1 VTVHGRIPDEIAATL
16 AALDNFINAEIKP
29 LERQGDNARFFDH
42 RREWARTDFEND
54 GVPSTEWELL
64 VAEMRR
70 RADAAGWLRW
80 GLPERLGGH
89 GASNL
94 EMAYIREHLG
104 SKGVGLHDDA
114 LYESSVVGNF
124 PVVSMFDAVASS
136 EQRAEWIEP
145 MITGERAV
153 GFALTEPDHG
163 SDATHMDARA
173 VRDAAGGGEE
183 WVING
188 VKRWISA
195 AHMATHDIVFARTS
209 GEPGEPSGITA
220 FIVPTD
226 SPGFKVE
233 FFWWT
238 LNMPADAAELT
249 LSDVRVPAS
258 AVLGEVDHGLAS
270 IQHFVHDQRMR
281 QAALSL
287 GAAQYCIDEAV
298 DYANARLTW
307 GRRLSVNQAVQFP
320 LAELHTEAAM
330 LRELLRSTAEALDA
344 SGAIRVSHLVAM
356 CNYRANRLACDAA
369 DRAMQVCGGVGYS
382 RHLPFEHIY
391 RRHRRYRITEGA
403 EEIQI
408 RKVARYLF
416 AARRGTGPRAGPA
429 WPADARA

>member
-1 VTVHGRIPDEIAATL
+1 VTAYGLIPDEIAATL
-16 AALDNFINAEIKP
+16 AALDEFIAAEIAP
-29 LERQGDNARFFDH
+29 LEAQGENARFFDH
-42 RREWARTDFEND
+42 RREWARTDFDRD
-54 GVPSTEWELL
+54 GVPSEGWELL

-104 SKGVGLHDDA
+104 AKGVGLHDDA

-124 PVVSMFDAVASS
+124 PVVSMFDSVASP
-136 EQRAEWIEP
+136 EQRAEWIEA
-145 MITGERAV
+145 MITGERIV
-153 GFALTEPDHG
+153 GFALTEPEHG
-163 SDATHMDARA
+163 SDATHMDTRA
-173 VRDAAGGGEE
+173 VRDGEE

-188 VKRWISA
+188 VKRWNSA
-195 AHMATHDIVFARTS
+195 AHTATHDIVFARTS
-209 GEPGEPSGITA
+209 GEPGEHHGITA

-226 SPGFKVE
+226 SPGFNVE

-238 LNMPADAAELT
+238 MNMPADAAEVT
-249 LSDVRVPAS
+249 LRDVRVTAS
-258 AVLGEVDHGLAS
+258 AVLGDLDAGLAS

-281 QAALSL
+281 QAAQSL

-307 GRRLSVNQAVQFP
+307 GRKLGLNQAVQFP

-330 LRELLRSTAEALDA
+330 LRELLHATAETLD
-344 SGAIRVSHLVAM
+344 SSSPTHVSHLVAM
-356 CNYRANRLACDAA
+356 CNYRANRLACEAA
-369 DRAMQVCGGVGYS
+369 DRAMQICGGVGYS

-408 RKVARYLF
+408 RKVARDLF
-416 AARRGTGPRAGPA
+416 AARRGAGPRDSPA
-429 WPADARA
+429 WPRGARA

>member
-1 VTVHGRIPDEIAATL
+1 VTVYGRIPDDIAATL
-16 AALDNFINAEIKP
+16 AALDEFIAAEIEP

-42 RREWARTDFEND
+42 RREWARTDFDRD
-54 GVPSTEWELL
+54 GVPSEEWELL
-64 VAEMRR
+64 LGEMRR

-104 SKGVGLHDDA
+104 AKGVGLHDDA

-124 PVVSMFDAVASS
+124 PVVSMFDSVASS

-145 MITGERAV
+145 MITGERIV

-163 SDATHMDARA
+163 SDATHMDTRA
-173 VRDAAGGGEE
+173 VRDGEE

-188 VKRWISA
+188 VKRWNSA

-209 GEPGEPSGITA
+209 GEPGDHRGITA
-220 FIVPTD
+220 FIVATD
-226 SPGFKVE
+226 SPGFNVE

-238 LNMPADAAELT
+238 LNMPADAAEVT
-249 LSDVRVPAS
+249 LSDVRVAAS
-258 AVLGEVDHGLAS
+258 AVLGDLDAGLAS

-281 QAALSL
+281 QAAQSL

-307 GRRLSVNQAVQFP
+307 GRKLSVNQAVQFP

-330 LRELLRSTAEALDA
+330 LRELLRSTAETLDSSSA
-344 SGAIRVSHLVAM
+344 TRVSHLVAM

-408 RKVARYLF
+408 RKVARDLF
-416 AARRGTGPRAGPA
+416 AARRGTGPRDGPA
-429 WPADARA
+429 WPANARA

>member
-1 VTVHGRIPDEIAATL
+1 VTVYGRIPDEIAATL
-16 AALDNFINAEIKP
+16 AALDEFIAAEIRP
-29 LERQGDNARFFDH
+29 LEEQGDNARFFDH
-42 RREWARTDFEND
+42 RREWARTDFDND
-54 GVPSTEWELL
+54 GVPSREWELL

-104 SKGVGLHDDA
+104 AKGVGLHDDA

-124 PVVSMFDAVASS
+124 PVVSMFDSVASS

-163 SDATHMDARA
+163 SDATHMDTRA
-173 VRDAAGGGEE
+173 VLDAAGGGEE

-209 GEPGEPSGITA
+209 GEPGDHRGITA
-220 FIVPTD
+220 FIVATD
-226 SPGFKVE
+226 SPGFTVE

-249 LSDVRVPAS
+249 LSDVRVAAS

-307 GRRLSVNQAVQFP
+307 GRKLSMNQAVQFP

-330 LRELLRSTAEALDA
+330 LRELLRSTAETLDSSSA
-344 SGAIRVSHLVAM
+344 TRVSHLVAM

-408 RKVARYLF
+408 RKVARDLF
-416 AARRGTGPRAGPA
+416 AARRGTGPRDGPA
-429 WPADARA
+429 WPANARA

>member
-1 VTVHGRIPDEIAATL
+1 MTVYGRIPDEIAATL
-16 AALDNFINAEIKP
+16 AALDEFIAAEIRP
-29 LERQGDNARFFDH
+29 LEEQGDNARFFDH
-42 RREWARTDFEND
+42 RREWARTDFDND
-54 GVPSTEWELL
+54 GVPSREWELL

-104 SKGVGLHDDA
+104 AKGVGLHDDA

-124 PVVSMFDAVASS
+124 PVVSMFDSVASS

-163 SDATHMDARA
+163 SDATHMGTRA
-173 VRDAAGGGEE
+173 VRDGEE
-183 WVING
+183 WIING

-209 GEPGEPSGITA
+209 GEPGEPRGITA

-226 SPGFKVE
+226 SPGFTVE

-249 LSDVRVPAS
+249 LSDVRVAAS
-258 AVLGEVDHGLAS
+258 AVLGEVDNGLAS

-298 DYANARLTW
+298 DYANARITW
-307 GRRLSVNQAVQFP
+307 GRRLSANQAVQFP

-330 LRELLRSTAEALDA
+330 LRELLHSTAEALDS

-408 RKVARYLF
+408 RKVARDLF
-416 AARRGTGPRAGPA
+416 AARRGTGPRDGPA
-429 WPADARA
+429 WPAGARA

>member
-1 VTVHGRIPDEIAATL
+1 MTVPGPVPDEIETTL
-16 AALDNFINAEIKP
+16 AALDEFIATEIEP
-29 LERQGDNARFFDH
+29 LEVQGDNARFFDH
-42 RREWARTDFEND
+42 RREWARTDFDSD
-54 GVPSTEWELL
+54 GIPSEEWQQLL
-64 VAEMRR
+64 GEMRR

-89 GASNL
+89 GASNV

-104 SKGVGLHDDA
+104 ARGVGLHDDA

-124 PVVSMFDAVASS
+124 PVVSMFDSVASP

-163 SDATHMDARA
+163 SDATHMGARA
-173 VRDAAGGGEE
+173 ILDGED
-183 WVING
+183 WVVNG

-195 AHMATHDIVFARTS
+195 AHTTTHDIVFARTS
-209 GEPGEPSGITA
+209 GEPGEPFGITA

-226 SPGFKVE
+226 SPGFNVE

-238 LNMPADAAELT
+238 MNMPADAAELT
-249 LSDVRVPAS
+249 LIDVRVPAS
-258 AVLGEVDHGLAS
+258 AVLGKVDNGLAS

-287 GAAQYCIDEAV
+287 GAAQYCINEAV

-307 GRRLSVNQAVQFP
+307 GRKLSLNQAVQFP

-330 LRELLRSTAEALDA
+330 LRELLHSTAELLD
-344 SGAIRVSHLVAM
+344 SGAAIHVSHLVAM

-382 RHLPFEHIY
+382 RHMPFEHIY

-408 RKVARYLF
+408 RKVARELF
-416 AARRGTGPRAGPA
+416 GVRRGTGRRDLRA
-429 WPADARA
+429 WPADDRA

>member
-1 VTVHGRIPDEIAATL
+1 MTVVGHVPDEIAATL
-16 AALDNFINAEIKP
+16 AALDEFLAEEIEP
-29 LERQGDNARFFDH
+29 LEREAENERFFDH
-42 RREWARTDFEND
+42 RREWARTDFERD
-54 GVPSTEWELL
+54 GIPSEEWQQLL
-64 VAEMRR
+64 GEMRR

-104 SKGVGLHDDA
+104 AKGVGLHDDA

-124 PVVSMFDAVASS
+124 PVVSMFDAVASP

-163 SDATHMDARA
+163 SDATHMAARA
-173 VRDAAGGGEE
+173 MPDGED

-195 AHMATHDIVFARTS
+195 AHTATYDIVFARTS
-209 GEPGEPSGITA
+209 GEPGEPFGITA

-226 SPGFKVE
+226 SVGFKVE

-238 LNMPADAAELT
+238 LNMPADAAELSLT
-249 LSDVRVPAS
+249 DVRVPAS
-258 AVLGEVDHGLAS
+258 AVLGEVDQGLAS

-287 GAAQYCIDEAV
+287 GAAQYCIDAAV

-307 GRRLSVNQAVQFP
+307 GRKLSVNQAVQFP

-330 LRELLRSTAEALDA
+330 LRELLHSTAEVLDSRSA
-344 SGAIRVSHLVAM
+344 TGVSHLVAM

-408 RKVARYLF
+408 RKVARDLF
-416 AARRGTGPRAGPA
+416 AARRGAGPRDGPA
-429 WPADARA
+429 WPAGDRA

>member
-1 VTVHGRIPDEIAATL
+1 
-16 AALDNFINAEIKP
+16 
-29 LERQGDNARFFDH
+29 
-42 RREWARTDFEND
+42 
-54 GVPSTEWELL
+54 
-64 VAEMRR
+64 
-70 RADAAGWLRW
+70 
-80 GLPERLGGH
+80 
-89 GASNL
+89 
-94 EMAYIREHLG
+94 
-104 SKGVGLHDDA
+104 
-114 LYESSVVGNF
+114 
-124 PVVSMFDAVASS
+124 MFDSVASF

-163 SDATHMDARA
+163 SDATHMDTRA
-173 VRDAAGGGEE
+173 VLDAAGGGEE

-209 GEPGEPSGITA
+209 GEPGDHRGITA
-220 FIVPTD
+220 FIVATD
-226 SPGFKVE
+226 SPGFTVE

-249 LSDVRVPAS
+249 LSDVRVAAS

-307 GRRLSVNQAVQFP
+307 GRKLSVNQAVQFP

-330 LRELLRSTAEALDA
+330 LRELLRSTAETLDSSSA
-344 SGAIRVSHLVAM
+344 TRVSHLVAM

-408 RKVARYLF
+408 RKVARDLF
-416 AARRGTGPRAGPA
+416 AARRGTGPRDGPA
-429 WPADARA
+429 WPANARA

>member
-1 VTVHGRIPDEIAATL
+1 VTVYGRIPDEIATTL
-16 AALDNFINAEIKP
+16 AALDEFIAAEIRP
-29 LERQGDNARFFDH
+29 LEEQGDNARFFDH
-42 RREWARTDFEND
+42 RREWARTDFDND
-54 GVPSTEWELL
+54 GVPSREWELL

-104 SKGVGLHDDA
+104 AKGVGLHDDA

-124 PVVSMFDAVASS
+124 PVVSMFDSVASS

-163 SDATHMDARA
+163 SDATHMGTRA
-173 VRDAAGGGEE
+173 VRDGEE
-183 WVING
+183 WIING

-209 GEPGEPSGITA
+209 GEPGEPRGITA

-226 SPGFKVE
+226 SPGFTVE

-249 LSDVRVPAS
+249 LSDVRVAAS
-258 AVLGEVDHGLAS
+258 AVLGEVDNGLAS

-298 DYANARLTW
+298 DYANARITW
-307 GRRLSVNQAVQFP
+307 GRRLSANQAVQFP

-330 LRELLRSTAEALDA
+330 LRELLHSTAEALDS

-408 RKVARYLF
+408 RKVARDLF
-416 AARRGTGPRAGPA
+416 AARRGTGPRDGPA
-429 WPADARA
+429 WPAGARA